1 MLFVPSLISY
11 KTILVS
17 DEKPDAHECAPY
29 ITPAI

>member
-17 DEKPDAHECAPY
+17 SALGGFPQNLHLTKK
-29 ITPAI
+29 